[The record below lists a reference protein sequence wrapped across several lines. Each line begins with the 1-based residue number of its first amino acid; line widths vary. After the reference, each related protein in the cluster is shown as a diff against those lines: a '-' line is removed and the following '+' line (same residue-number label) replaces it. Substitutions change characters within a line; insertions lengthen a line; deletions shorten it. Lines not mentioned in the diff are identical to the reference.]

1 MLFLVQIEVF
11 KKGKIL
17 KREIFGCLDN
27 LVLLLPHS
35 LNDWEHK
42 TLFREH
48 ETFRE
53 SFREHE
59 TLFPKTEEKPAC

>member
-1 MLFLVQIEVF
+1 M
-11 KKGKIL
+11 
-17 KREIFGCLDN
+17 
-27 LVLLLPHS
+27 LLLPRS
-35 LNDWEHK
+35 LNDWEHE

-59 TLFPKTEEKPAC
+59 TLFPKTEEKPAKDW